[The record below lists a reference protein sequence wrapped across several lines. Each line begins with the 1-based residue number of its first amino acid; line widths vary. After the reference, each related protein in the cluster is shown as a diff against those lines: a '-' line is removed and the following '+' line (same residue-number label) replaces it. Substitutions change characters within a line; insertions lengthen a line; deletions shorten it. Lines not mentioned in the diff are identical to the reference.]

1 METTESVDMTNA
13 TPEERIAVLEETVAK
28 YHTLLTRDSMA
39 IHRLEAFAFSLVK
52 LGLDSGTFTLD
63 DINRAQ
69 FMLATETS
77 ILSFWDKDISAEAVE
92 AQAKLEGEVIAQ
104 AAAEMAAAES
114 DEEAPAAAPA
124 M

>member
-1 METTESVDMTNA
+1 METIERVENPDA
-13 TPEERIAVLEETVAK
+13 TPEERIAALEETVAS

-52 LGLDSGTFTLD
+52 LGLDTGAFTLD

-77 ILSFWDKDISAEAVE
+77 ILDFWKKDISVEAVE
-92 AQAKLEGEVIAQ
+92 AQAALEAEVIAK
-104 AAAEMAAAES
+104 AAADMAEQDA
-114 DEEAPAAAPA
+114 EAPAVAPA